1 MNEVQ
6 NSLEKWMKNYSCNGK
21 LIPAKCCIMAALIL
35 NDADFLLIH
44 CCFLTCEYA
53 NLFSIIKR
61 WHLIQPLVEH
71 LG

>member
-1 MNEVQ
+1 
-6 NSLEKWMKNYSCNGK
+6 MKNYSCNGK
-21 LIPAKCCIMAALIL
+21 RIPAKCCIVAALIL

-44 CCFLTCEYA
+44 CFFLTCEYA